1 MGTDGK
7 KVIGTLIVRNALHQ
21 TSEEDEAAGEW
32 VTKTHSASFVIEG
45 REFAGIPRPGE
56 KVNIGPTEA
65 PLDYWAVAAEV
76 EQKPDGSI
84 EVTAELDV
92 EAQRADVEV
101 NEVSD
106 EYEVLTFYGHATQ
119 IDEAL
124 LDERRVPLSHLE
136 DGGETG
142 N

>member
-1 MGTDGK
+1 
-7 KVIGTLIVRNALHQ
+7 L
-21 TSEEDEAAGEW
+21 
-32 VTKTHSASFVIEG
+32 ASFAIED

-65 PLDYWAVAAEV
+65 PLDYWAVVAEV

-84 EVTAELDV
+84 EVTTELDV